1 MLDDGPHV
9 SAFVIDAVLK
19 LLGAT
24 PLCGVS
30 SLSAGRAVQATADH
44 VYALPYC
51 CCLQSQIAEDGSEV
65 LYVDNNR
72 GHTRSFSSEKI
83 FQDYH
88 AQQPR
93 SNPAPAVPAAAL
105 GSAGNSPGKPAVVA
119 AGLIG
124 TAAAAAPAAAD
135 GSQSSQLSSFD
146 EELPDDAPS
155 LGGGVRLSDPLGV
168 S

>member
-1 MLDDGPHV
+1 MCIYGHCERDALDV
-9 SAFVIDAVLK
+9 SVGTGWAV
-19 LLGAT
+19 
-24 PLCGVS
+24 
-30 SLSAGRAVQATADH
+30 RAATADH
-44 VYALPYC
+44 VCVLPHS

-83 FQDYH
+83 FQDYR
-88 AQQPR
+88 AQQVR
-93 SNPAPAVPAAAL
+93 SNPAPAAPAVPAAAL
-105 GSAGNSPGKPAVVA
+105 GSASGSPGKPAVVA
-119 AGLIG
+119 AGLVG
-124 TAAAAAPAAAD
+124 MAAAAAPAAAD
-135 GSQSSQLSSFD
+135 GSKPSQLSSFD